1 MNTREKEQKSE
12 PKIGKVLRDD
22 FTQLNFKKDLSK
34 EYNDLK
40 KFYIDEDKK
49 KRSKEMSRIK
59 RWLFEAFWILKS
71 MFLRLT
77 PLRRIL
83 ILIGVI
89 FLLSSRTIEVNSQQT
104 ATNNQG
110 IIGGVIILFVLM
122 LELKDKLLAKDE
134 LEAGRKL
141 QQSLLPEQNPSV
153 PGWSLWL
160 FTRSANEV
168 GGDLVDFLNIK
179 ENNIGVVL
187 ADVAG
192 KGLKAALL
200 TAKLQATIR
209 ALGPDYES
217 LSQLGSKL
225 HEIFHRDSLPGLFA
239 SMVYA
244 EIIPNTG
251 QLRFINAGHL
261 PPIIVNSDGISEL
274 MKGEP
279 ALGLMESF
287 KYTERLLN
295 LNSGDIFIAYSDGV
309 TEAQNEREEF
319 FGVER
324 LLKFIPKIKNL
335 LSADKIGQEI
345 VDEVDYFIGNAP
357 SSDDLSLII
366 LKRL

>member
-1 MNTREKEQKSE
+1 MNTSEQDPKTE
-12 PKIGKVLRDD
+12 PHIGKVLRDD
-22 FTQLNFKKDLSK
+22 IRNLNFRQDLGK
-34 EYNDLK
+34 EYKELK
-40 KFYIDEDKK
+40 KFYIDEERK
-49 KRSKEMSRIK
+49 KRSENMSRVK
-59 RWLFEAFWILKS
+59 RFLYEAIWILKS

-77 PLRRIL
+77 PLRRII

-89 FLLSSRTIEVNSQQT
+89 FLLSSRTIDVDGQQT
-104 ATNNQG
+104 VTNYQG

-209 ALGPDYES
+209 ALGPDYDS
-217 LSQLGSKL
+217 LSKLGSKL

-239 SMVYA
+239 SMVYV
-244 EIIPNTG
+244 ELVPNSG

-261 PPIIVNSDGISEL
+261 PPILINSDGISEL

-287 KYTERLLN
+287 KYTERSLN

-319 FGVER
+319 FGTER
-324 LLKFIPKIKNL
+324 ILKFLPKIQNL
-335 LSADKIGQEI
+335 NAEKIGQEI
-345 VDEVDYFIGNAP
+345 VEEVDYFIGNAP